1 MAILKNSVV
10 FFFTFFFSAIAYA
23 AHPLITDDTGT
34 QGKGKFQ
41 IEINSQ
47 FLTDKEQT
55 DGLSVQETGG
65 EAGVAL
71 SYGIADNVDLVVGM
85 PLKWYTFKEGCM
97 TVADESGIGDMG
109 IELKWRLF
117 ESEESG
123 MSLALK
129 PGLSIPTGNELKGL
143 GNGALSA
150 GLTLISTHEGR
161 LGALHC
167 NLGYS
172 SNAFGIKENNET
184 ARNDIWHASLA
195 AELNMTGNI
204 RSVANIGVESN
215 EDKTS
220 DIHPVFLIAGLIWS
234 VHENLDIDLG
244 LKCGLNK
251 AETDTTFLAGLAAR
265 F

>member
-1 MAILKNSVV
+1 MLKKSTILFAA
-10 FFFTFFFSAIAYA
+10 FFFTGNAFA

-41 IEINSQ
+41 IEINSE
-47 FLTDKEQT
+47 LSTDKEQEN
-55 DGLSVQETGG
+55 GLSVKERGG
-65 EAGVAL
+65 EAGATL
-71 SYGIADNVDLVVGM
+71 SYGITDNIDLVFGV
-85 PLKWYTFKEGCM
+85 PLQWYTIKEGGM
-97 TVADESGIGDMG
+97 SVADESGIGDMG

-172 SNAFGIKENNET
+172 SNAYGIKENNET

-220 DIHPVFLIAGLIWS
+220 DIHPVFLIGGLIWS

-251 AETDTTFLAGLAAR
+251 TETDTTFLAGLAAR